1 VIAAKTRS
9 LQKYSPVGP
18 VSKHS
23 IDGGLQTVR
32 PSFVKSPQL
41 TFSAPLLAGLS
52 AFLSALLGS
61 FWGRPLATACRATTR
76 ITFGAE
82 VKAVYG
88 HVSIEHHL
96 FIPFEI

>member
-1 VIAAKTRS
+1 LTA
-9 LQKYSPVGP
+9 
-18 VSKHS
+18 
-23 IDGGLQTVR
+23 GLQTVR
-32 PSFVKSPQL
+32 PSFVKSPKL

-61 FWGRPLATACRATTR
+61 FWGRPLSTAGRAATR

-88 HVSIEHHL
+88 HVSFEHHL
-96 FIPFEI
+96 FISFEI